1 MLHILPRQNYQRGTK
16 SSNTGACGGHS
27 TSKPQW
33 TLGSRGQQQ
42 AGGENKLTGGFPA
55 EGGRHGQDPE
65 LPEEDGGR
73 EAGSYSWALRETDR
87 HVSMLEKQL
96 FLRERN
102 RERAKNGGGGEYWI
116 CGGPFIQQLLSSSG
130 DQAEE
135 RARDNYLRM
144 ISQGNKRCK
153 LELG

>member
-102 RERAKNGGGGEYWI
+102 RERAKNGGGGKDTRVRI
-116 CGGPFIQQLLSSSG
+116 TSKHRSSESQR
-130 DQAEE
+130 DREATQSSTAHVQSE
-135 RARDNYLRM
+135 RH
-144 ISQGNKRCK
+144 
-153 LELG
+153 

>member
-1 MLHILPRQNYQRGTK
+1 MFHIHPRQNYQRGTK

-42 AGGENKLTGGFPA
+42 AGGENKLTGGFPT

-96 FLRERN
+96 FLRERSQ
-102 RERAKNGGGGEYWI
+102 ERGEGERNI
-116 CGGPFIQQLLSSSG
+116 GF
-130 DQAEE
+130 AEAHSFNSYSLALGTRQKSE
-135 RARDNYLRM
+135 
-144 ISQGNKRCK
+144 
-153 LELG
+153 LETTI